1 MDTYRRHV
9 AHPRDS
15 DRDKDTNPVVVRI
28 QSGQRTLVKLE
39 PEVIAHPERR

>member
-15 DRDKDTNPVVVRI
+15 DWDKYTNPVVVRI
-28 QSGQRTLVKLE
+28 QSRTRTLVKLE
-39 PEVIAHPERR
+39 PEVIADPERR